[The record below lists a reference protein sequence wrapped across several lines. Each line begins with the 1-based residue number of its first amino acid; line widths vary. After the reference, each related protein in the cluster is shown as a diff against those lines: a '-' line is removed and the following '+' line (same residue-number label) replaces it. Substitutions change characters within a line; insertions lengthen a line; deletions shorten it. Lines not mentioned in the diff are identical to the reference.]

1 MLAFCAVAQGASE
14 GYSSATYGYEDD
26 GKTYTTTPGASSY
39 AEGSMSYHK
48 NNGHLRPGAA
58 AAAMSSEKDDVRFVD
73 VMGYNFTTNPSFYL
87 AVQEKDGSYG
97 KQVVSGHV
105 FSCYPFDEAAR

>member
-1 MLAFCAVAQGASE
+1 
-14 GYSSATYGYEDD
+14 
-26 GKTYTTTPGASSY
+26 
-39 AEGSMSYHK
+39 
-48 NNGHLRPGAA
+48 
-58 AAAMSSEKDDVRFVD
+58 MSSEKDDVRFVD
-73 VMGYNFTTNPSFYL
+73 VMGFNFTVKPSFYL

>member
-26 GKTYTTTPGASSY
+26 GKTYITTR
-39 AEGSMSYHK
+39 ERLLMRKVRFSYHK

-73 VMGYNFTTNPSFYL
+73 VMGFNFTVKPSFYL

-105 FSCYPFDEAAR
+105 FNCYPFDEAAR